1 MTWPAEVSEVATVLA
16 ASAVAAAEQEL
27 ELKSSSLTSS
37 LRVVLDLLPLR
48 AVEVVSATSEL
59 LLGGARWQVHAQER
73 LQDGHGGVLL
83 LLPRDGGDAVL
94 PLAHV
99 AEHQTRAPCT
109 LP

>member
-37 LRVVLDLLPLR
+37 LRVVLDLPLR

-73 LQDGHGGVLL
+73 LQDGHGSVLL
-83 LLPRDGGDAVL
+83 LLPRDGGDAVV
-94 PLAHV
+94 PLTHI
-99 AEHQTRAPCT
+99 AEH
-109 LP
+109 

>member
-37 LRVVLDLLPLR
+37 LRVVLDLPLR